1 MIIHVAREE
10 GGLEPARVE
19 AEATVQVSE
28 DGGLDPGWDGD
39 PVRAV

>member
-1 MIIHVAREE
+1 MIIHMARAE

-28 DGGLDPGWDGD
+28 NDGLDPGWDGD
-39 PVRAV
+39 PVRAI